1 MSFPDLSAFLA
12 LPGLLAS
19 YVAAIVY
26 KTFLSPGGTFSL
38 ASLFCALVIAT
49 GYLLWRRGPQRKAVR
64 LRVMMRALFPRRLL
78 RSASTRLDIGL
89 FLLNA
94 FVFGLVFGWA
104 IVSYHFV
111 SSSVNG
117 WLIAQFGA
125 MTPSTMSVVATTLIL
140 TVALFLAYEF
150 GYWLDHY
157 LCHIVPFLW
166 EFHKVHHTAEVLS
179 PLTNFRV
186 HPVDTLVFVNI
197 LALVMGSTEGGL
209 NYVFGQPVAPLT
221 LWSNNIIVLAG
232 TYLLDHL
239 HHTHFWIAFTGVWGK
254 VILSPAHHQ
263 IHHSMD
269 PAHFN
274 KNMGSCLGLF
284 DWLFGTL
291 HIPAKERENLRFGV
305 EDPQVA
311 DHHTVS
317 EALVMPVVRALGHLP
332 PLAAR
337 VISAAGSIMR
347 GRGAAGASPSR
358 KPASGAV

>member
-1 MSFPDLSAFLA
+1 MSVPDFSAVLA
-12 LPGLLAS
+12 VPGLLVS
-19 YVAAIVY
+19 YVTTIIY

-49 GYLLWRRGPQRKAVR
+49 SYVLWRRGTTRKAVR
-64 LRVMMRALFPRRLL
+64 LKVMVRALFPRRLF
-78 RSASTRLDIGL
+78 RSASSRLDIGL

-104 IVSYHFV
+104 IISYHFV

-117 WLIAQFGA
+117 WLVSHFGA
-125 MTPSTMSVVATTLIL
+125 MTPTTMSVVATTLIL

-157 LCHIVPFLW
+157 LCHTIPFLW

-186 HPVDTLVFVNI
+186 HPMDTLVFVNI

-209 NYVFGQPVAPLT
+209 NYLFGTPVAPLT

-254 VILSPAHHQ
+254 LILSPAHHQ

-305 EDPQVA
+305 EDPAVA

-317 EALVMPVVRALGHLP
+317 EALIMPVVRAFGHLR
-332 PLAAR
+332 PLA
-337 VISAAGSIMR
+337 VGI
-347 GRGAAGASPSR
+347 GRAAGALTRSR
-358 KPASGAV
+358 APAAADRL